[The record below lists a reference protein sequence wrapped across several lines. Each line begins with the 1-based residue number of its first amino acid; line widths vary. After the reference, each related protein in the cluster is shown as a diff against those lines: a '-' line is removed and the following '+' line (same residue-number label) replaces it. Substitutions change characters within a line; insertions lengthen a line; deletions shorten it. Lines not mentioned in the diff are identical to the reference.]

1 MTGFYWDAIFIWV
14 ISWFACWSFSWYAPL
29 TGTLGGTSGGG
40 DFLNVLIGISIPPC
54 VSFLVL
60 IMGLLVM
67 DSVAHKLNLV
77 RHELLHLWRT
87 FVAC

>member
-40 DFLNVLIGISIPPC
+40 DFLNISTRDHSASLCAFPSLNSSIAGA
-54 VSFLVL
+54 
-60 IMGLLVM
+60 GLCI
-67 DSVAHKLNLV
+67 A
-77 RHELLHLWRT
+77 
-87 FVAC
+87 